1 MFREISS
8 PANTLTNTH
17 THFHRCIDS
26 SSAGYRPIKVKACR
40 KRPRLL
46 LPAYR
51 PIGRS
56 FADRPDQVKSREHA
70 SLFSFRLTFCR
81 FFFCFC
87 FCFFVIVFLFF
98 ICTIYF
104 WPPPQFVVVVTV
116 LCPCRRL
123 VTVDRK
129 TSAIAEPRLAKH
141 SLGFCYKANRTRD
154 LRAKIHQMFWEL
166 RKCFFGFMRFLI
178 FYKVY

>member
-17 THFHRCIDS
+17 WHRCIDS

-81 FFFCFC
+81 FYFCFC
-87 FCFFVIVFLFF
+87 FCFFCYCFSFF
-98 ICTIYF
+98 HLPIYF

-166 RKCFFGFMRFLI
+166 RKCFFLGS
-178 FYKVY
+178 